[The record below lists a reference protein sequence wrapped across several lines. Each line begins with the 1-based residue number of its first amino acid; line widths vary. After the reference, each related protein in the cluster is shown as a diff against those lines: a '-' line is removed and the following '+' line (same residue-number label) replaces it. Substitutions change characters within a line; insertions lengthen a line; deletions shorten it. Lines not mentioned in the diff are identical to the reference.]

1 MLLEFFCFR
10 ELLVWAG
17 RFHVASSV
25 LHVLGCRA
33 QCSHPQL
40 AATSRQDMVYFS
52 GGEASPAY
60 NKAREFSQ
68 KISTVGVDGRN
79 KES

>member
-1 MLLEFFCFR
+1 MCR
-10 ELLVWAG
+10 G
-17 RFHVASSV
+17 QN
-25 LHVLGCRA
+25 LGK
-33 QCSHPQL
+33 PQL
-40 AATSRQDMVYFS
+40 ALRLRQDMVYFS
-52 GGEASPAY
+52 GAEGSPAY

>member
-1 MLLEFFCFR
+1 
-10 ELLVWAG
+10 
-17 RFHVASSV
+17 
-25 LHVLGCRA
+25 
-33 QCSHPQL
+33 
-40 AATSRQDMVYFS
+40 MVYFS
-52 GGEASPAY
+52 GAEGSPAY